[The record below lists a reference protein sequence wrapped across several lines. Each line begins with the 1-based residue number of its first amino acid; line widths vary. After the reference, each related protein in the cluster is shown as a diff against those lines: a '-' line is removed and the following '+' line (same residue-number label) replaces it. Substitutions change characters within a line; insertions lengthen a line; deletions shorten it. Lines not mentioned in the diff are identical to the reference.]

1 MRYFDLSNKVAVVTG
16 GGRGIG
22 KTIALALSE
31 AGATVAIVG
40 GTKSVLE
47 EAANEIS
54 RETNRSVYT
63 VVGDVTDEESIDDV
77 IKTIHHTIGA
87 IHILVNNACKTI
99 RKTIEELEPHEWD
112 EVMSTNAKSVYMMTR
127 AVLPDLKEGEGTRV
141 INIASMASEVG
152 VPYSTPYGPSKA
164 AVVQLTKQLAQELSP
179 LGITVN
185 AISPGFIRTPF
196 NEKALENNILVNK
209 INGSNPMHRIGQ
221 LEELIPAVL
230 YLASPYSTY
239 TTGQNLVIDGGT
251 TSHAF

>member
-40 GTKSVLE
+40 RTKSVLD
-47 EAANEIS
+47 EAANEIN
-54 RETNRSVYT
+54 RQTNRNVYT
-63 VVGDVTDEESIDDV
+63 VVGDVTDEESINDV

-87 IHILVNNACKTI
+87 IHILVNNAGKTI

-152 VPYSTPYGPSKA
+152 LPFSTPYGPSKA

>member
-1 MRYFDLSNKVAVVTG
+1 MRYFDLSNKVAIVTG

-22 KTIALALSE
+22 KTIAHALTE
-31 AGATVAIVG
+31 AGATVAIIG
-40 GTKSVLE
+40 RTKSVLD

-54 RETNRSVYT
+54 RETNRNVHT
-63 VVGDVTDEESIDDV
+63 VVGDVTNEESINDV
-77 IKTIHHTIGA
+77 IKTIHQTIGS
-87 IHILVNNACKTI
+87 IHILVNNAGKTI
-99 RKTIEELEPHEWD
+99 RKTLEKLEPHEWD

-127 AVLPDLKEGEGTRV
+127 AVLPDLKKGEGTRV

-152 VPYSTPYGPSKA
+152 LPFSTPYGPSKA

-196 NEKALENNILVNK
+196 NEKTLENNILVNK

-230 YLASPYSTY
+230 YLASPFSTY